1 MRNLLIFVVSLIFVQ
16 ISNAQIDT
24 ITVVY
29 THNTNGVLENCH
41 CPVRSYGALEKRA
54 ALIDSIRYTNPNI
67 LLLDTG
73 DILDIQKSTLLHQY
87 IVMAYDY
94 MKYDFWTP
102 GDQDFVEGTSFFLNK
117 FMSLSA
123 QMVASNIRYKG
134 TTIGQTFAIKK
145 IGNIRVGI
153 TGAIREDLHKFLDS
167 PVDEDF
173 IFEDQL
179 STLSQVVHELSGKSD
194 YLILLSHSGIDRDRK
209 IAERYPEI
217 DLIIGGHSQTVLSQ
231 PEKIGKTYITQVG
244 ESGYRTG
251 IFKIIFQNKKILA
264 TESTA
269 ILLKKGMA
277 DNPDI
282 VNMINRYHQERMA
295 K

>member
-1 MRNLLIFVVSLIFVQ
+1 MRNLLIFVMSLIFVQ

-29 THNTNGVLENCH
+29 THNTNGVLENCN

-54 ALIDSIRYTNPNI
+54 ALIDSIRHTNPKI

-87 IVMAYDY
+87 VLMAYDY

-117 FMSLSA
+117 LMRLSA
-123 QMVASNIRYKG
+123 QMVTSNIRYRESA
-134 TTIGQTFAIKK
+134 IGQTFAIKK

-153 TGAIREDLHKFLDS
+153 TGTTREDLHKFLDS
-167 PVDEDF
+167 PAERDF
-173 IFEDQL
+173 QFENQL
-179 STLSQVVHELSGKSD
+179 SALGQVVHELSGKSD
-194 YLILLSHSGIDRDRK
+194 FLIVLSHSGIERDRE
-209 IAERYPEI
+209 IAKLYPEI
-217 DLIIGGHSQTVLSQ
+217 NLIIGGHSQTILSQ
-231 PEKIGKTYITQVG
+231 PEKIAKTYITQVG

-251 IFKIIFQNKKILA
+251 IFTIIFQNKKILT
-264 TESTA
+264 TESKVV
-269 ILLKKGMA
+269 LLKKEMA
-277 DNPDI
+277 DNPAI
-282 VNMINRYHQERMA
+282 VNMINHYHQERLA